1 MLSPIPSVMLKD
13 SAVFHVPVS
22 LNDYQKPVYQDYAVK
37 KVHIQNSNEVRRTST
52 NEEVVLKAILFVD
65 GKKSA
70 PSYDYM
76 ALMAMAESVGADMTV
91 TVTEANGNSNE
102 YTVTMVD
109 AVPDVPAI
117 RTHHT
122 EIGLV

>member
-22 LNDYQKPVYQDYAVK
+22 IDEYQKAVYQDYAVNH
-37 KVHIQNSNEVRRTST
+37 VHIQNSNAIKQSVTD
-52 NEEVVLKAILFVD
+52 EEVVLRAILFVD
-65 GKKSA
+65 NKRST
-70 PSYDYM
+70 PVYDYM
-76 ALMAMAESVGADMTV
+76 ALMAQAEAVGAQITV
-91 TVTEANGNSNE
+91 TVTEASGNSAE
-102 YTVTMVD
+102 YTVELID

-122 EIGLV
+122 EIGLS

>member
-13 SAVFHVPVS
+13 VATFHVPVS
-22 LNDYQKPVYQDYAVK
+22 LNDYQMPVYQDYMVK

-70 PSYDYM
+70 PIYDYM
-76 ALMAMAESVGADMTV
+76 SFMKMAEAVGADMTV
-91 TVTEANGNSNE
+91 TVTESNGNENE
-102 YTVTMVD
+102 YTVTIVD

-122 EIGLV
+122 EIGLI

>member
-1 MLSPIPSVMLKD
+1 MLAPIPSVMLKD

-22 LNDYQKPVYQDYAVK
+22 LDVYQKPVYQDYAVNH
-37 KVHIQNSNEVRRTST
+37 VHIQNSNEVRRSST
-52 NEEVVLKAILFVD
+52 NEEVLLRAILFVD
-65 GKKSA
+65 AKKSA
-70 PSYDYM
+70 PVYDYM
-76 ALMAMAESVGADMTV
+76 ALMAMAEAVGADMTV
-91 TVTEANGNSNE
+91 TVTEASGNSFE
-102 YTVTMVD
+102 YTVSMVD

>member
-13 SAVFHVPVS
+13 VATFHVPVS
-22 LNDYQKPVYQDYAVK
+22 LNDYQMPVYQDYTVK

-70 PSYDYM
+70 PIYDYM
-76 ALMAMAESVGADMTV
+76 SFMKMAEAVGADMTV
-91 TVTEANGNSNE
+91 TVTESNGNENE
-102 YTVTMVD
+102 YTVTIVD

-122 EIGLV
+122 EIGLI

>member
-22 LNDYQKPVYQDYAVK
+22 VDEYQKPVYEHFPVSH
-37 KVHIQNSNEVRRTST
+37 VHIQNSNAVKHTVT
-52 NEEVVLKAILFVD
+52 NEEVTLRAILFVD
-65 GKKSA
+65 AKRSSPA
-70 PSYDYM
+70 YDYM
-76 ALMAMAESVGADMTV
+76 ALMAQAEAVGSELTV
-91 TVTEANGNSNE
+91 TVTEAGGNSAE
-102 YTVTMVD
+102 YTVELVD

>member
-13 SAVFHVPVS
+13 VATFHVPVS
-22 LNDYQKPVYQDYAVK
+22 LNDYQMPVYQDYTVK
-37 KVHIQNSNEVRRTST
+37 KVHIQNSNEVKRTST

-70 PSYDYM
+70 PIYDYM
-76 ALMAMAESVGADMTV
+76 SFMKMAEAVGADMTV
-91 TVTEANGNSNE
+91 TVTEANGNEHE
-102 YTVTMVD
+102 YTVTVVD

-122 EIGLV
+122 EIGLI

>member
-22 LNDYQKPVYQDYAVK
+22 IDEYQKAVYQDYAVNHL
-37 KVHIQNSNEVRRTST
+37 HIQNSNAIKQSVTD
-52 NEEVVLKAILFVD
+52 EEVVLRAILFVD
-65 GKKSA
+65 NKRST
-70 PSYDYM
+70 PVYDYM
-76 ALMAMAESVGADMTV
+76 ALMAQAEAVGAQITV
-91 TVTEANGNSNE
+91 TVTEASGNSAE
-102 YTVTMVD
+102 YTVELID

-122 EIGLV
+122 EIGLS

>member
-22 LNDYQKPVYQDYAVK
+22 LDTYQKPVYQDYAVK
-37 KVHIQNSNEVRRTST
+37 KVHIQNSNEVRRSST

-65 GKKSA
+65 GKKSV
-70 PSYDYM
+70 PNYDYM
-76 ALMAMAESVGADMTV
+76 SLMAMAEAIGADMTV

-102 YTVTMVD
+102 YTVTIVD

>member
-22 LNDYQKPVYQDYAVK
+22 LDDYQKPVYQDYAVD
-37 KVHIQNSNEVRRTST
+37 KVHIQNSNEVKRTST
-52 NEEVVLKAILFVD
+52 NEEVVLRAILFVD

-70 PSYDYM
+70 PTYDYM
-76 ALMAMAESVGADMTV
+76 SLMTMAEAVGADMTV
-91 TVTEANGNSNE
+91 TVTEANGNENE

-122 EIGLV
+122 EIGLI